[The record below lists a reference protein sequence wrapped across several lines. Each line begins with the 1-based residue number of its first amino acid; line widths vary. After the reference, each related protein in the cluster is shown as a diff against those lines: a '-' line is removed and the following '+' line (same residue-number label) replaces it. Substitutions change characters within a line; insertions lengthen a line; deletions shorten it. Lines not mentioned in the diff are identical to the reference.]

1 MIDKNFQTTE
11 YLRDICERYSEAV
24 KAIEDKDFNKVE
36 RFIDYVV
43 NNYEITKRKANP
55 QLDLSRKKE
64 IKKEAKRRLNLWLKH
79 STFDEMT
86 CYGSYIRFQMALGM
100 AGYPFIPEPWMD
112 HDYDRFIWDY
122 EFNSKDFDLIIE
134 ELFAEAQKNQTKL

>member
-1 MIDKNFQTTE
+1 MEKNMQTTD
-11 YLRDICERYSEAV
+11 YIVDICARHSEAM
-24 KAIEDKDFNKVE
+24 KSLDDGNFEKVQS
-36 RFIDYVV
+36 FVDYVV

-55 QLDLSRKKE
+55 KLDLLRKKE

-100 AGYPFIPEPWMD
+100 AGYPFAPEPWMK
-112 HDYDRFIWDY
+112 HDYERFIWDY

-134 ELFAEAQKNQTKL
+134 ELFIEAQKNQNKI